1 MQLPGK
7 MKMSLEISIL
17 KDKNPL
23 IKSLIFQLYRDV
35 LILEWIVLGFC
46 LTVSYKSVLLA
57 TLVSAEYEKPIG

>member
-1 MQLPGK
+1 
-7 MKMSLEISIL
+7 MSLEISIL

-23 IKSLIFQLYRDV
+23 IKSMIFQLYRDV

>member
-1 MQLPGK
+1 MRVCSEFISLKSPTKQLHKP
-7 MKMSLEISIL
+7 I
-17 KDKNPL
+17 
-23 IKSLIFQLYRDV
+23 IFQCRDV